1 MDAED
6 IREIFR
12 GLGPVQIRRMFGGQG
27 VYRDDLMFALVAAG
41 ELYLKTDDESR
52 PAVLP
57 GYPPRRAARD
67 AGSRPFSYETRDG
80 SKTLTSY
87 WLMPESALDDPEE
100 AAELGRM
107 AVAAAR
113 RKAAGKSKAAA
124 KTRKRASGSVT

>member
-41 ELYLKTDDESR
+41 ELYLKTDDESVAFFR
-52 PAVLP
+52 E
-57 GYPPRRAARD
+57 
-67 AGSRPFSYETRDG
+67 AGSRVPYEKARDG
-80 SKTLTSY
+80 SRTLTSY
-87 WLMPESALDDPEE
+87 WLMPESALEDPDE

-107 AVAAAR
+107 AVAAAQ

-124 KTRKRASGSVT
+124 KTRKRASGPVT

>member
-41 ELYLKTDDESR
+41 ELYLKTDDESVAFFR
-52 PAVLP
+52 E
-57 GYPPRRAARD
+57 
-67 AGSRPFSYETRDG
+67 AGSRAFSYGTRDG
-80 SKTLTSY
+80 SRTLTSY
-87 WLMPESALDDPEE
+87 WLMPESALEDPDE

-113 RKAAGKSKAAA
+113 RKASGKSKAAA

>member
-27 VYRDDLMFALVAAG
+27 VYRDDLMFALVASG
-41 ELYLKTDDESR
+41 ELYLKTDDESV
-52 PAVLP
+52 AFF
-57 GYPPRRAARD
+57 RD
-67 AGSRPFSYETRDG
+67 SGSRAFSYGTRDG
-80 SKTLTSY
+80 SRTLTSY
-87 WLMPESALDDPEE
+87 WLMPESALEDPDE

-124 KTRKRASGSVT
+124 KTWKRASGSVT

>member
-27 VYRDDLMFALVAAG
+27 VYRDDLMFALVASG
-41 ELYLKTDDESR
+41 ELYLKTDDESVAFFR
-52 PAVLP
+52 E
-57 GYPPRRAARD
+57 
-67 AGSRPFSYETRDG
+67 AGSHAFSYGTRDG
-80 SKTLTSY
+80 SRTLTSY
-87 WLMPESALDDPEE
+87 WLMPESALEDPDE

-124 KTRKRASGSVT
+124 KTRKRASGPVT

>member
-27 VYRDDLMFALVAAG
+27 VYRDELMFALVASG
-41 ELYLKTDDESR
+41 ELYLKTDDESV
-52 PAVLP
+52 AFF
-57 GYPPRRAARD
+57 RD

-113 RKAAGKSKAAA
+113 RKATGKAKAAM
-124 KTRKRASGSVT
+124 KTRRRASGPVT

>member
-12 GLGPVQIRRMFGGQG
+12 GLGSVQIRRMFGGQG
-27 VYRDDLMFALVAAG
+27 VYRDELMFALVASG
-41 ELYLKTDDESR
+41 ELYLKTDDESV
-52 PAVLP
+52 AF
-57 GYPPRRAARD
+57 YRD

-107 AVAAAR
+107 AVAAAQ

-124 KTRKRASGSVT
+124 KARKRASGPVT